1 MRRGLR
7 VGFVAAVVASSVVA
21 IPGCEGTSEPPV
33 VHVPSVADSAE
44 QVMIQFSSIL
54 TNKGVERGTMTA
66 DTAFVFNDQTR
77 FDFRNVHV
85 DFATSTG
92 EPNGTMRADSGRFN
106 QRTSVLDGWGHVVV
120 TTTTGERLETPQLR
134 FNQATN
140 LVSSDTSFVLTQG
153 DKVSRG
159 IGFNADP
166 GLKRINCLRSCRGS
180 GLITSFPSH

>member
-1 MRRGLR
+1 MMTRMLPAAL
-7 VGFVAAVVASSVVA
+7 VAAIIVAVL
-21 IPGCEGTSEPPV
+21 GCGATSEPPIA
-33 VHVPSVADSAE
+33 HVPSVADSAE
-44 QVMIQFSSIL
+44 QVMVQFSSVL

-85 DFATSTG
+85 DFATGTG
-92 EPNGTMRADSGRFN
+92 EPNGTMRADSGRYN
-106 QRTSVLDGWGHVVV
+106 MRTEVLDGWGHVVI
-120 TTTTGERLETPQLR
+120 TTTKGERLETPQLR

-166 GLKRINCLRSCRGS
+166 DLKRINCLRGCSGS
-180 GLITSFPSH
+180 GVITSIPDR

>member
-1 MRRGLR
+1 MRRALQAGLLA
-7 VGFVAAVVASSVVA
+7 VAVAAAF
-21 IPGCEGTSEPPV
+21 GCDGTPEPPV
-33 VHVPSVADSAE
+33 AHVPSVADSAE
-44 QVMIQFSSIL
+44 QVMVQFSSVL
-54 TNKGVERGTMTA
+54 TNKGIERGTMTA

-85 DFATSTG
+85 DFADNNG
-92 EPNGTMRADSGRFN
+92 EPNGTMRADSGRYN
-106 QRTSVLDGWGHVVV
+106 MRTEVLDGWGHVVI
-120 TTTTGERLETPQLR
+120 TTAKGERLETPQLR

-166 GLKRINCLRSCRGS
+166 GLKRINCLRGCRGS
-180 GLITSFPSH
+180 GLITSFPSR

>member
-1 MRRGLR
+1 MTRGLA
-7 VGFVAAVVASSVVA
+7 VALGAAIVAL
-21 IPGCEGTSEPPV
+21 IIGCDGTAEPPV

-44 QVMIQFSSIL
+44 QVMIQFSSVL

-85 DFATSTG
+85 DFTTSTG
-92 EPNGTMRADSGRFN
+92 EPNGTMRADSGRYN
-106 QRTSVLDGWGHVVV
+106 MHTSVLDGWGHVVI
-120 TTTTGERLETPQLR
+120 TTTSGERLETPQLR

-140 LVSSDTSFVLTQG
+140 LVSSDTAFVLTQG
-153 DKVSRG
+153 DKISRG

-180 GLITSFPSH
+180 GLVTSLPNR